1 MKYTYTK
8 KTKTNW
14 ISYILE
20 ITGWETDFGEVFS
33 EVHFTMPKDFTKD
46 SNMANCPHV
55 TITTKDG
62 WILHRYE
69 VTKGKHVR
77 KYNDETRRLVKKGT
91 QSYTGN
97 VIPASSNETL
107 IVGYLSADLSSMKR
121 P

>member
-33 EVHFTMPKDFTKD
+33 EIHFTMPKTFDSE
-46 SNMANCPHV
+46 SNMANCPHI
-55 TITTKDG
+55 TITTKSD

-69 VTKGKHVR
+69 IVAGKKAR
-77 KYNDETRRLVKKGT
+77 KYSDEKRRLVKKGT
-91 QSYTGN
+91 QSYVGD
-97 VIPASSNETL
+97 VIPSTSNEKL
-107 IVGYLSADLSSMKR
+107 IIGYIEADLGTMKR